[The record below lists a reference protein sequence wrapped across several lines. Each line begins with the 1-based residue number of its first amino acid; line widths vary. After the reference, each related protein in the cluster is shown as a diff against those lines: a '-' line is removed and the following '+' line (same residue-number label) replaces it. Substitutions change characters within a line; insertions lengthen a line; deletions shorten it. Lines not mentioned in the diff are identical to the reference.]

1 MHRRS
6 DARSTVHP
14 DKKTFMVTSEAV
26 SGLVRNLA
34 LNPPIDS
41 EIETA
46 ASKERHDSA
55 IVPANYT

>member
-1 MHRRS
+1 
-6 DARSTVHP
+6 VHP